1 MVKLSEAIVEQARM
15 SYRRVI
21 RRILGRSLTFKL
33 RNLISEV
40 SYRMGFIPPATSVDK
55 KEGISA
61 MVCTMNEKEWVEP
74 SILSVKDLV
83 DEYVVIDSSTDS
95 TPQIIENLTKEH
107 GLNLKME
114 RIPAGDMVKA
124 RTLALKL
131 AEYKWILCWDADFI
145 AKEEMPKH
153 LRNLIEE
160 LDPKRYYLVYWPHI
174 CLDRDLFHQN
184 PKAKLHIEH
193 WLFTYSPKLRY
204 IRIKHFEVLVAPIT
218 YYKTIYIDKPLS
230 FHLRT
235 VKDPVRVLYRYLRSA
250 MIKEGLEG
258 KISFEEYVKIKIR
271 EVYGT
276 SDIKEAANI
285 HLKERTKFLNKY
297 DKTVFGDY
305 PRILKEYVKKKYGIN
320 L

>member
-40 SYRMGFIPPATSVDK
+40 PYRMGFIPPATSVNK

-83 DEYVVIDSSTDS
+83 DEYVVIDSSTDC
-95 TPQIIENLTKEH
+95 TPQIIENLAKEH

-114 RIPAGDMVKA
+114 RIPPGDMVKA
-124 RTLALKL
+124 RTMALKL

-145 AKEEMPKH
+145 AKEEMPKY
-153 LRNLIEE
+153 LRNLMEE
-160 LDPKRYYLVYWPHI
+160 LDPKRYYLIYWPHI
-174 CLDRDLFHQN
+174 CLDGDLFHQN
-184 PKAKLHIEH
+184 PKAKLHTEH
-193 WLFTYSPKLRY
+193 WLFTYSPKLKY
-204 IRIKHFEVLVAPIT
+204 VKIKFFEVLVAPIT
-218 YYKTIYIDKPLS
+218 YYKVIHINKPLS
-230 FHLRT
+230 FHLRS
-235 VKDPVRVLYRYLRSA
+235 VKDPVRVLYKHFRYRMRRERLW
-250 MIKEGLEG
+250 G
-258 KISFEEYVKIKIR
+258 KMPFDEYVKVKIK
-271 EVYGT
+271 ELYGT
-276 SDIKEAANI
+276 SDINEAAKM
-285 HLKERTKFLNKY
+285 HLKQFIQSLDKY
-297 DKTVFGDY
+297 DKKTFGDY
-305 PRILKEYVKKKYGIN
+305 PKILKEYVKKTHGIK